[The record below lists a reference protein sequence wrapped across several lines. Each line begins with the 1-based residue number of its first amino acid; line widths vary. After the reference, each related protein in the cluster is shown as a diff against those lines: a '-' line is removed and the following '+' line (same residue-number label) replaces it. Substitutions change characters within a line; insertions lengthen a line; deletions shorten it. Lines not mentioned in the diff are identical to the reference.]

1 MFADRDEAGKLLA
14 EKLSGIKQE
23 NCVVLAIP
31 RGGVVVGDQIAKA
44 LGCKLDVVIS
54 KKINPPGYPE
64 YAIGAIMPDGTIYWN
79 QDMSGYLEN
88 QYVVNEVNEKKAE
101 AQRRLEEYR
110 GNEKYDLNGK
120 TVVLVDDGI
129 ATGST
134 VLVILKWLEKQ
145 NLKKIIVASPVIPT
159 HTYEQIKRICGTV
172 IAILIP
178 SGFYSVGDFYEK
190 FKQVS
195 DSKVRSIL
203 SKYQNLS

>member
-23 NCVVLAIP
+23 NCIVLAIP

-79 QDMSGYLEN
+79 QDMSSYLEN
-88 QYVVNEVNEKKAE
+88 QYLVNEVNEKKAE
-101 AQRRLEEYR
+101 AQRRLEEYG

-145 NLKKIIVASPVIPT
+145 NLKKTIVASPVIPT

-178 SGFYSVGDFYEK
+178 SAFYSVGDFYEK

-195 DSKVRSIL
+195 DSDVESIL
-203 SKYQNLS
+203 SKYQN

>member
-1 MFADRDEAGKLLA
+1 MFADRNEAGNLLA

-23 NCVVLAIP
+23 NCIVLAIP

-88 QYVVNEVNEKKAE
+88 QYIVNEVNEKKAE
-101 AQRRLEEYR
+101 AKRRLEEYR
-110 GNEKYDLNGK
+110 GNEKYELDGK
-120 TVVLVDDGI
+120 TAILVDDGI

-159 HTYEQIKRICGTV
+159 HTYEQIKRICGTI

-178 SGFYSVGDFYEK
+178 SAFYSVGDFYEK

-195 DSKVRSIL
+195 DSEVRSIL
-203 SKYQNLS
+203 SKYQN

>member
-23 NCVVLAIP
+23 NCIVLAIP

-88 QYVVNEVNEKKAE
+88 QYLVNEVNEKKAE
-101 AQRRLEEYR
+101 AKRRLEEYR

-120 TVVLVDDGI
+120 TVILVDDGI

-159 HTYEQIKRICGTV
+159 QTYEQIKRIYGTV

-178 SGFYSVGDFYEK
+178 SAFYSVGDFYEK

-195 DSKVRSIL
+195 DSDVESIL
-203 SKYQNLS
+203 SKYQN